1 MALPSQTGR
10 ASSSGRTYVY
20 RGGKGRRS
28 KLGPA
33 VFAVLLVVVGAW
45 FGWRVWSD
53 RAPGEGT
60 LAGAEAGSAGAADG
74 AAAQAD
80 TAPPAVVIDQGG
92 SPTTLLDGTGAE
104 SASGA
109 PAALSGGTRPS
120 ETAQNSGAQ
129 PAEPQTPTRTNP
141 RMPSTQLPEP
151 GALSDAIRKA
161 EEDQSGGRTQPPAPA
176 ESFTERR
183 REPSAGTPAPGV
195 AGALAEAERLIA
207 RNDPIAARSVLNGAL
222 LRVAPNE
229 AGPLRDRLTRL
240 NDDLVFS
247 PKVYPGVVGTEAY
260 TIAAGDTLSRIT
272 YRNDLAV
279 DWRLIQRVNRIANP
293 QRIRVGQSIKLVR
306 GPFHAVV
313 SKSGFRLDLYQG
325 PPEEPDRW
333 TYIRSFDVG
342 LGEDSGT
349 PTGVFR
355 VRPDSKLVNPRWT
368 NPRTGEHFEADDP
381 ENPIGEHWIGL
392 QGLGESAVWEGY
404 GIHGTTDPD
413 SIGQERSM
421 GCVRLGHEDVAFVYE
436 LLVDGVSVVVI
447 ED

>member
-33 VFAVLLVVVGAW
+33 GFVVLLVVVGAW

-60 LAGAEAGSAGAADG
+60 LAAAEAGGTTAGESGTNAI
-74 AAAQAD
+74 QA
-80 TAPPAVVIDQGG
+80 APPPVVSDQGG
-92 SPTTLLDGTGAE
+92 SASLEPSPVPTPN
-104 SASGA
+104 
-109 PAALSGGTRPS
+109 PAV
-120 ETAQNSGAQ
+120 TAREDEPTPQ
-129 PAEPQTPTRTNP
+129 AEPQATLPDRANP
-141 RMPSTQLPEP
+141 RMPSTRLPEP

-161 EEDQSGGRTQPPAPA
+161 EEDQPAARGQAPTPA
-176 ESFTERR
+176 EAFTERR
-183 REPSAGTPAPGV
+183 RETTTGASVPGV

-207 RNDPIAARSVLNGAL
+207 RNEPISARSVLNGAL
-222 LRVAPNE
+222 LRVAPGD
-229 AGPLRDRLTRL
+229 AGALRDRLTRL

-247 PKVYPGVVGTEAY
+247 PKVYPGVAGTEAY
-260 TIAAGDTLSRIT
+260 TISAGDTLSRIA

-313 SKSGFRLDLYQG
+313 SKSDYRLDLYQG

-392 QGLGESAVWEGY
+392 QGRGESAVWEGY
-404 GIHGTTDPD
+404 GIHGTTDPG
-413 SIGQERSM
+413 SIGEDRSM